1 MLVGAWL
8 LAQPEPLGS
17 GPAQRCT
24 VGRGCKGLLL
34 GLLAGFGDMV
44 LSKGGCRSLI
54 SHRWFS
60 PSFLP
65 ILETLACTVWH
76 SYVVDMMSSPL
87 RATPSFTGI
96 AVSCPTSPQWLTTLP
111 PWSVAPECGHR
122 RLCLAPPSVPWPDF
136 CGKENHRVMVC
147 LLFPNSHGWTSLR

>member
-8 LAQPEPLGS
+8 LAQPEPLGA

-24 VGRGCKGLLL
+24 VGRVCKGLLL

-65 ILETLACTVWH
+65 ILETLAGSCTVWL

-87 RATPSFTGI
+87 RATPTFTGI
-96 AVSCPTSPQWLTTLP
+96 AVSCPTSPQWLTTLLGLWP
-111 PWSVAPECGHR
+111 QSVAIAGSAWPLLQCPG
-122 RLCLAPPSVPWPDF
+122 PTSV
-136 CGKENHRVMVC
+136 GKKTTGSWCASCFLNHMD
-147 LLFPNSHGWTSLR
+147 GQA